1 MNTGGRQTCDQ
12 VEISR
17 ISVPSQQFDQSFC
30 VAQYTEQLKELRQAA
45 EDDIEVAKRRD
56 GLEDM
61 KVDITS
67 IKPKFA

>member
-1 MNTGGRQTCDQ
+1 M
-12 VEISR
+12 
-17 ISVPSQQFDQSFC
+17 
-30 VAQYTEQLKELRQAA
+30 QYTEQLKELRQAA